1 MKQKKIDTLIED
13 IYSKIGVLSEG
24 KPLEFSDELLDSFGK
39 EMAGALKHWATPNNQ
54 PRNTLRMSNIGR
66 PLRRLWYDI
75 KDDTDAEL
83 ISPSLQIKF
92 LYGHLLEVLLLFFV
106 KLSGHKV
113 TDEQKEVKVSGIMGH
128 MDCKIDGE
136 VIDVKTASGYSFKKF
151 KEGTL
156 GQNDSFGYLS
166 QLAGYE
172 EAEKTNNG
180 GFLVMNKETGEL
192 TTFIPDDLDKP
203 NIKDK
208 IKKGN
213 DIYNSLSDNDIKK
226 IEQIIF
232 YDDKSNEQEN
242 EQEQENEKEN
252 EQENEKKYKSRKNSM
267 RYEKQRVIFYK
278 DIDNNCFKIYDNLYL
293 MMDFRPC
300 QGSIYIL

>member
-1 MKQKKIDTLIED
+1 MKQKKIDTLVED

-24 KPLEFSDELLDSFGK
+24 KPLEFSDKLLDSFGK
-39 EMAGALKHWATPNNQ
+39 EMASALQHWATPNNQ

-75 KDDTDAEL
+75 KDETNSET
-83 ISPSLQIKF
+83 IPPSLQIKF

-106 KLSGHKV
+106 KLSGHEV
-113 TDEQKEVKVSGIMGH
+113 TDEQKEIKVSGVKGH

-136 VIDVKTASGYSFKKF
+136 VIDVKTASGYSFRKF

-156 GQNDSFGYLS
+156 GQYDSFGYLS

-208 IKKGN
+208 IKKVKAA
-213 DIYNSLSDNDIKK
+213 IKK
-226 IEQIIF
+226 DTPPELCYQTIPEGASGNMKLPMDCVYCPHKF
-232 YDDKSNEQEN
+232 KCYKGSNDGEGLKVFKYAKGNVYFTEI
-242 EQEQENEKEN
+242 
-252 EQENEKKYKSRKNSM
+252 KKMPNV
-267 RYEKQRVIFYK
+267 EEV
-278 DIDNNCFKIYDNLYL
+278 LV
-293 MMDFRPC
+293 
-300 QGSIYIL
+300 